1 MGPCPHFQIAAMK
14 PAVFTCLLLALA
26 SLSMPSRAEKSAT
39 VSVRELPQA
48 LRQHWQFNKP
58 EMSATSRCAAAWD
71 SHTDTNKMTL
81 DCSIYIRMA
90 AEGERRALAYC
101 EEKRQK
107 LQIHA
112 PCRIVTE

>member
-1 MGPCPHFQIAAMK
+1 MK
-14 PAVFTCLLLALA
+14 PALTASLLTLLAGLTSPAHADKVA
-26 SLSMPSRAEKSAT
+26 S
-39 VSVRELPQA
+39 VQVRELPQA
-48 LRQHWQFNKP
+48 LKQHWQVNKP

>member
-1 MGPCPHFQIAAMK
+1 MK
-14 PAVFTCLLLALA
+14 PALTASLLLTLA
-26 SLSMPSRAEKSAT
+26 CLTAPAWANKVAS
-39 VSVRELPQA
+39 VQVRELPQA
-48 LRQHWQFNKP
+48 LKQHWQLSKP

-71 SHTDTNKMTL
+71 SHTDTQKMTL